1 MSFTCVLYSNQSDRK
16 SVVKSLDEIV
26 QITESFQIKEP
37 SSIINPVIILSR
49 KTVGKRWADVNYAYI
64 PEFKRFY
71 FVDNISIS
79 PAGLAKNSGYDAA
92 SGFLTLEMSI
102 DVLHTYRSQILDS
115 QQQIARCEFINSA
128 LYVDTELPIQAN
140 KIVNDYQIGLFP
152 ESTGNNYVLTTA
164 GGS

>member
-1 MSFTCVLYSNQSDRK
+1 MSFTCILYSNQSDRK

-79 PAGLAKNSGYDAA
+79 PAGLAASGGYDAA

-102 DVLHTYRSQILDS
+102 DVLHTYRTQILDS
-115 QQQIARCEFINSA
+115 QQQVIRSEFLHSTMY
-128 LYVDTELPIQAN
+128 LDPELPIQAN
-140 KIVNDYQIGLFP
+140 KIVKDFQIGLFP
-152 ESTGNNYVLTTA
+152 EASGNNYVLTTA